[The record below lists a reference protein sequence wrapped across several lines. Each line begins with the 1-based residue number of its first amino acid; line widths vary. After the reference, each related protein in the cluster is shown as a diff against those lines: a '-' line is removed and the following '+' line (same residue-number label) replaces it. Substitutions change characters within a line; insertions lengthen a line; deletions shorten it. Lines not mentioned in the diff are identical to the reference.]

1 VRPIFC
7 QPLLIDF
14 SLDPVE
20 CDCSRPQELRFEI
33 DARKL
38 DRFFKGEGKPKSEEV
53 GGGSGGASGGKPAD
67 RKRKRPVSDDAAA
80 PQKFE
85 RIIFNFPHT
94 GQQMAHVN
102 RAMIRNFFAS
112 AVGLLDNETSE
123 IHVTLKLKFP
133 YTSWDTET
141 SATAAGLVLTDT
153 LDFDAAVF
161 PGYTHRT
168 TRKDATAAGVK
179 DKDKRHCKTFVY
191 RKDPSGVCCN
201 ILLCNM
207 LVGRPFRRP
216 LHASSLPQAVAC

>member
-1 VRPIFC
+1 
-7 QPLLIDF
+7 
-14 SLDPVE
+14 
-20 CDCSRPQELRFEI
+20 
-33 DARKL
+33 
-38 DRFFKGEGKPKSEEV
+38 
-53 GGGSGGASGGKPAD
+53 
-67 RKRKRPVSDDAAA
+67 VSDDAAA

-112 AVGLLDNETSE
+112 AVGLLDSETSE

-191 RKDPSGVCCN
+191 RKDPSGVRCN
-201 ILLCNM
+201 ISTLQHFYFATCYLAD
-207 LVGRPFRRP
+207 PF
-216 LHASSLPQAVAC
+216 LPQATPLMLLPRHGMVVGWRCPPVSRRNHNQLAS